1 MIKLIN
7 EVKKPPRILI
17 DADVYREMKAL
28 VSECDKE
35 IGWLC
40 LSREVFGVGYEIYE
54 LIPVKQEITAC
65 TTDLNEKGLQEVY
78 ESFVANGR
86 AEELNNIRF
95 WGHSHVNM
103 NPTPSGTDE
112 DTFNEYISDCKD
124 YFIRFIMNK
133 KGNYSLDLAVY
144 NEGLIYTD
152 LKFEL
157 IYSGDEL
164 ELMENVNKLREE
176 YEIAEGIAEEYATDK
191 EKEIKTKMK
200 EVIKSYTTTPKT
212 VVNNWVSNYYNSQY
226 FNNRYSNSIQ
236 RTLDKV
242 SGADLQISR
251 EILNMLTAEEIEK
264 CRIKFEGISNRF
276 IGSAIPLEDI
286 TILASE
292 LEDDAREDY
301 EKYEEF
307 NGYTDGD
314 WARLFNAVDNYIDW
328 YNILEQMGGIY
339 DYRL

>member
-7 EVKKPPRILI
+7 NVKKPPRVLI

-40 LSREVFGVGYEIYE
+40 LSRKVFGVGYEVYE

-112 DTFNEYISDCKD
+112 DTFNEYINDCKD
-124 YFIRFIMNK
+124 YFIRFILNK
-133 KGNYSLDLAVY
+133 KGNYSLDLADY

-152 LKFEL
+152 LKYEL

-164 ELMENVNKLREE
+164 KLMENVNKLREE
-176 YEIAEGIAEEYATDK
+176 YEVAKGIAEEYAADR
-191 EKEIKTKMK
+191 EKETKTKMK

-212 VVNNWVSNYYNSQY
+212 VVNSWASNYY
-226 FNNRYSNSIQ
+226 NRYSNSIQ

-242 SGADLQISR
+242 SGTDLQISK
-251 EILNMLTAEEIEK
+251 EILNMLTTEEIEK
-264 CRIKFEGISNRF
+264 CCIKFEGTNNHF
-276 IGSAIPLEDI
+276 IGSTIPLEDI
-286 TILASE
+286 MILNSE
-292 LEDDAREDY
+292 LETDAREDY

-307 NGYTDGD
+307 NDYEDKD
-314 WARLFNAVDNYIDW
+314 WTKLFAAVDNYMDW
-328 YNILEQMGGIY
+328 YNILEQMGGTY
-339 DYRL
+339 DYRLY